1 MRKSLLSLLLLVLS
15 VGLTWAQKQV
25 AVTGIVVAAENNE
38 PIEGASVICVEHPRS
53 GALTDAKGKFTLR
66 LPEGAKTLRISYIGY
81 GAETVAVEL
90 RVQLK
95 STEKTLDPLVVSAY
109 GVQRKSSLTGA
120 TSSIK
125 AADLANAKVESID
138 KALSGKVSGIRVAS
152 QTGNPGSAGTVQ
164 IRGVGSING
173 TTEPLYVVD
182 GVPVTTGNYGIG
194 GYSSNILGFTLR
206 LTCC

>member
-81 GAETVAVEL
+81 GAETVAIVAGKEL

-138 KALSGKVSGIRVAS
+138 R
-152 QTGNPGSAGTVQ
+152 
-164 IRGVGSING
+164 
-173 TTEPLYVVD
+173 PL
-182 GVPVTTGNYGIG
+182 G
-194 GYSSNILGFTLR
+194 
-206 LTCC
+206 

>member
-81 GAETVAVEL
+81 GAETAAVVA
-90 RVQLK
+90 
-95 STEKTLDPLVVSAY
+95 
-109 GVQRKSSLTGA
+109 G
-120 TSSIK
+120 
-125 AADLANAKVESID
+125 
-138 KALSGKVSGIRVAS
+138 
-152 QTGNPGSAGTVQ
+152 
-164 IRGVGSING
+164 
-173 TTEPLYVVD
+173 
-182 GVPVTTGNYGIG
+182 
-194 GYSSNILGFTLR
+194 
-206 LTCC
+206 